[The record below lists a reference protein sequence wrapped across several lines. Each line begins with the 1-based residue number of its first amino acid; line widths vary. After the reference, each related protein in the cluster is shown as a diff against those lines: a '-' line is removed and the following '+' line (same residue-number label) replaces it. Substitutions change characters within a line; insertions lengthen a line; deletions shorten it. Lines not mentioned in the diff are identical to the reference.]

1 MADDGDTVEEWVK
14 GLDSLTTSMRDIS
27 RLQTGVI
34 KGFTD
39 ITKTS
44 TATGQAWVATARFFS
59 GTGFWKIQNKIKS
72 VSNMLQAAQVLEAK
86 RLKQEQEMLEQV
98 SKREIA
104 LKNIRRV
111 KIALEN
117 LDNNNATH
125 EEFKLIYS
133 SKYFKML
140 QMTLGT
146 TTALVVMRKKMNAME
161 DKANKSKKESNH
173 SLIKQMKKMLKL
185 DKEQRISMED
195 FAKMTKQEQGDI
207 AYLLSLEAERDL
219 ILKNRDSASTDEE
232 KKALKEELD
241 FIKDEAATT
250 AKRLSESGVELKTSM
265 KGGNLSLDSAKL
277 SDEEMTERSKN
288 PFVKQW
294 DKLKGAAGDLKVSGM
309 PSGDKLAMRS
319 MGMGKPLSKFEK
331 KLMKW
336 ISTKKKIDKF
346 RHKLSRIQ
354 WRDSKTYKNAA
365 RAVWGFMVK
374 QGKIIGTFLSKG
386 LLIFAQVIMFITL
399 AVMGFFLLKK
409 LGVFRW
415 LQDTWEA
422 LMGWFTGVFEWVGEI
437 WGYASDFIDS
447 IAILF
452 EDFNM
457 ENLWN
462 SFVILLDLLGTI
474 IVGFWTQIIWPLIWD
489 VLFMP
494 IWNWLNDFLD
504 LDWKDKFC
512 SCINIHHMFCT

>member
-59 GTGFWKIQNKIKS
+59 GTGFWKLQNKIKS

-117 LDNNNATH
+117 LDANNATH
-125 EEFKLIYS
+125 EQFKLIYS

-146 TTALVVMRKKMNAME
+146 TTALMVMRKKMDAME
-161 DKANKSKKESNH
+161 GKANKSKKESNH

-219 ILKNRDSASTDEE
+219 ILKNRHSASTDEE

-241 FIKDEAATT
+241 FIKDEAAQT
-250 AKRLSESGVELKTSM
+250 AKRLSESGVELKT
-265 KGGNLSLDSAKL
+265 KIQGGNLSLDSAKL

-294 DKLKGAAGDLKVSGM
+294 DKLKGAAGTAKNQLSLPQKNQV
-309 PSGDKLAMRS
+309 AMKS
-319 MGMGKPLSKFEK
+319 MGLGK
-331 KLMKW
+331 M
-336 ISTKKKIDKF
+336 T
-346 RHKLSRIQ
+346 R
-354 WRDSKTYKNAA
+354 
-365 RAVWGFMVK
+365 
-374 QGKIIGTFLSKG
+374 
-386 LLIFAQVIMFITL
+386 
-399 AVMGFFLLKK
+399 
-409 LGVFRW
+409 
-415 LQDTWEA
+415 
-422 LMGWFTGVFEWVGEI
+422 
-437 WGYASDFIDS
+437 
-447 IAILF
+447 
-452 EDFNM
+452 
-457 ENLWN
+457 
-462 SFVILLDLLGTI
+462 
-474 IVGFWTQIIWPLIWD
+474 
-489 VLFMP
+489 
-494 IWNWLNDFLD
+494 
-504 LDWKDKFC
+504 
-512 SCINIHHMFCT
+512 